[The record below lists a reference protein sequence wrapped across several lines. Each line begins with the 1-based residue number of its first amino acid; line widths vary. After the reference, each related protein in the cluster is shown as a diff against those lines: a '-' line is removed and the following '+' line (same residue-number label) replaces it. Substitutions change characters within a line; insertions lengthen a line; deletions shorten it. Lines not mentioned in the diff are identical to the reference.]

1 VRILS
6 YHPTRRGLLQAL
18 TTAAL
23 GIPLVKLGHVLD
35 RRRRLALEDLA
46 PIPWIGHC

>member
-6 YHPTRRGLLQAL
+6 YQPSRRGLLRAL
-18 TTAAL
+18 SVAAF
-23 GIPLVKLGHVLD
+23 GVPLLKLGHVLD
-35 RRRRLALEDLA
+35 RRRVLAPEDLA